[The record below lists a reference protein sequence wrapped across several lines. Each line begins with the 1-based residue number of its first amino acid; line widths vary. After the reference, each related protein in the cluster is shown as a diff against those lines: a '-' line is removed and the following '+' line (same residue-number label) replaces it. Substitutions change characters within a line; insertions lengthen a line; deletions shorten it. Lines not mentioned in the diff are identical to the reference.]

1 MPRQIMADTHSISG
15 EQARLSAKSLGC
27 RRGDRLLF
35 RGLDIEL
42 APGDALTL
50 VGPNGIGKSS
60 LLRIVAGL
68 LPIFTGS
75 LEVTGNIA
83 LCDDRLP
90 LESDQTLAKA
100 LRFWQAIDGISDAR
114 RDAALEALDLTALA
128 DIPVRIFSTGQRKR
142 AALALMATGDAP
154 IWLVD
159 EPANGLDQAALELLG
174 ELFSAH
180 RNAGGVILA
189 ASHLPLPGLGD
200 ATLDIAHYQPDAED
214 AL

>member
-1 MPRQIMADTHSISG
+1 MPRQIMADAHPISS
-15 EQARLSAKSLGC
+15 EQARLSATDLAC

-35 RGLDIEL
+35 RGLDMEL

-60 LLRIVAGL
+60 LLRMIAGL
-68 LPIFTGS
+68 LPVFAGS

-90 LESDQTLAKA
+90 LDSDQTLTKT
-100 LRFWQAIDGISDAR
+100 LRFWQAIDSISDAR
-114 RDAALEALDLTALA
+114 RDAALEALYLTSLA

-142 AALALMATGDAP
+142 AALALMAMGNAP

-159 EPANGLDQAALELLG
+159 EPANGLDQAALALLG
-174 ELFSAH
+174 NLFSAH
-180 RNAGGVILA
+180 RNAGGIVLA

-200 ATLDIAHYQPDAED
+200 ATLDIAEYQPDTED